1 MKILFA
7 DQFSEMG
14 GAQTCLTEL
23 LDEVVRRGWRA
34 EVMAPGNGPLHEEC
48 AKRGIPSSP
57 LPLAG
62 YANGHKSPTD
72 ILRYGFDSVRAG
84 LAIRKAVRRVN
95 ADLIY
100 INGPRA
106 LPAAVFGAQ
115 NTPIVF
121 HAHNYPD
128 REYARRIAGW
138 CVAGKRMAVIAISQ
152 FVAQPFAT
160 PNESRLR
167 IIYNGV
173 RDHGFPARPQAGG
186 EKRAEPLCIG
196 IIGRISHEKG
206 HLDFMRAAAIMTA
219 ARPNLRFVIFGA
231 ALFSDVAYEHEV
243 RTAAHG
249 LPVEFRGWTSDVL
262 SALREIDLLAVPSGP
277 AEGATRVIM
286 EAFSAGTPVVAYPS
300 GGIPEL
306 IRHRETGILTR
317 ERSPVDL
324 ALSLAELLNSPAL
337 ARRISVQGRAE
348 WESRFQLERCQREIC
363 DFIRKIVQADT
374 SAARSVQSARAPA
387 DDAER
392 AAP

>member
-1 MKILFA
+1 MKILFV

-14 GAQTCLTEL
+14 GAQTGLIEL
-23 LDEVVRRGWRA
+23 LDEVVRRGWKA
-34 EVMAPGNGPLHEEC
+34 EVMAPENRPLHEEC

-57 LPLAG
+57 LPLAQ
-62 YANGHKSPTD
+62 YANGHKTPTD

-84 LAIRKAVRRVN
+84 LAIRKAARSLN
-95 ADLIY
+95 SDLIY

-106 LPAAVFGAQ
+106 LPAAVLGAED
-115 NTPIVF
+115 TPIVF
-121 HAHNYPD
+121 HAHSYPD
-128 REYARRIAGW
+128 REYARRIARW
-138 CVAGKRMAVIAISQ
+138 CVARKRMAVIAISQ

-160 PNESRLR
+160 PNHSRLQ

-173 RDHGFPARPQAGG
+173 GDHGFLAHPQAG
-186 EKRAEPLCIG
+186 PLRIG

-206 HLDFMRAAAIMTA
+206 HLDFVRAAAIMAA
-219 ARPNLRFVIFGA
+219 ARPNVCFTIFGA
-231 ALFSDVAYEHEV
+231 ALFADAVYEKEV
-243 RTAAHG
+243 RAAAQH
-249 LPVEFRGWTSDVL
+249 LPVEFRGWTNDV
-262 SALREIDLLAVPSGP
+262 SGALHEIDILAVPSGP

-306 IRHRETGILTR
+306 IRHRETGLLTR
-317 ERSPVDL
+317 ERRAEDL
-324 ALSLAELLNSPAL
+324 ALSLAELLNSPEL
-337 ARRISVQGRAE
+337 ARRISAQGRME

-363 DFIRKIVQADT
+363 DFIQTAGQADT
-374 SAARSVQSARAPA
+374 SAARSGESVRASA